1 MPKSNAVRAL
11 PSLLAATSLLAAFA
25 GCATDPLAEAELR
38 RAVSDAAPREAADAS
53 RHPDMRETTR
63 RPGVERLGINPS
75 FMPELEKM
83 AGPGAYRGQEIPI
96 DENLMGEKTRVLR
109 VSLQRALRTAA
120 ENNLALQFSRLAP
133 AISEAELVSAQAA
146 FDWTYTS
153 NLTWNDQDEPRVASN
168 LNRSANATQEQTTTW
183 NNGLR
188 KQLVTGAQ
196 LQVQQ
201 ELIYRDDD
209 SPGQTAVPDR
219 SYQNGVTL
227 QLDQPLLRGAGS
239 EVALAEVRLAQN
251 AERDKIASL
260 KRDMIR
266 TLTDTEKTYWSL
278 VRAERDLRI
287 LEKHME
293 RGMEV
298 QRQVRERAQLDAT
311 PAQIADATARVE
323 QRRADVIRAR
333 TALRQ
338 TSDKFKGLINDPELP
353 VGSEVLV
360 IASDEPVDAPFQF
373 SLLESIQSAVE
384 NRPEID
390 QAILSI
396 DDTAIRKVVADN
408 ARLPKLDMRFQNK
421 WTSLENSADSA
432 FEETFSGKFVDWVVG
447 LAFEQPIGNRRAEAD
462 YRKRTLE
469 RQQAVLSYKNT
480 VQQVML
486 EVKSSLQ
493 SLTTQYQLIEQTR
506 ASRIAATEVL
516 RAFLVEK
523 DTKAAYTVER
533 LDLELTHQERLAQ
546 AEREEVIALTD
557 YHNALA
563 DFYSAI
569 GRTLER
575 NGIIF
580 DVPSASQRRAI
591 ESMRKPIVPPPVELK
606 PGEIKT
612 TPYEDSLITEPG
624 TGKEVP
630 AEGAPPTGTIE
641 EPSDSLIP
649 PGASEPR
656 PETTPGSTP
665 PAEPQAQ
672 PATPPATPPAE
683 PAPKGP
689 SR

>member
-1 MPKSNAVRAL
+1 MIARTV
-11 PSLLAATSLLAAFA
+11 PSLLATTSLLVALA
-25 GCATDPLAEAELR
+25 GCASDPLSEDELR
-38 RAVSDAAPREAADAS
+38 RSVSDAAAREAADAS
-53 RHPDMRETTR
+53 RRPEKRQTTR
-63 RPGVERLGINPS
+63 TPGVERLGINPS
-75 FMPELEKM
+75 FMQELERM
-83 AGPGAYRGQEIPI
+83 AGPGAYRGQEIPM

-109 VSLQRALRTAA
+109 VSLQRALRCAA

-133 AISEAELVSAQAA
+133 AISESQYVAAQAA

-153 NLTWNDQDEPRVASN
+153 NLTWNDQDEPQVASN
-168 LNRSANATQEQTTTW
+168 LNRNANAVQQQVSTW

-201 ELIYRDDD
+201 ELLYRDID
-209 SPGQTAVPDR
+209 SPGQTALPER
-219 SYQNGVTL
+219 SYQNGVTI

-251 AERDKIASL
+251 DERDKIASL

-266 TLTDTEKTYWSL
+266 TLSDAEKTYWAL

-287 LEKHME
+287 LQKHLE

-323 QRRADVIRAR
+323 QRRADVLRAR

-338 TSDKFKGLINDPELP
+338 TSDRFKGLINDPELP

-360 IASDEPVDAPFQF
+360 IAADDPVDAPFQF
-373 SLLESIQSAVE
+373 SLLESIQTAIE

-396 DDTAIRKVVADN
+396 DDTSIRKVVADN
-408 ARLPKLDMRFQNK
+408 ARLPKLDLRLQSK
-421 WTSLENSADSA
+421 WSALDTSGADSVRN
-432 FEETFSGKFVDWVVG
+432 TFNGDFVDYVVG

-462 YRKRTLE
+462 YRRRSLE
-469 RQQAVLSYKNT
+469 RQQAVISYKNT
-480 VQQVML
+480 VQQVLL
-486 EVKSSLQ
+486 EVKSSLE

-506 ASRIAATEVL
+506 ASRVAASEVL

-546 AEREEVIALTD
+546 AEREEVQALTD

-563 DFYSAI
+563 DYYAAI

-575 NGIIF
+575 NSIIF
-580 DVPSASQRRAI
+580 DVPSAARRRAV
-591 ESMRKPIVPPPVELK
+591 ESLRRPIVPPPVEIR
-606 PGEIKT
+606 PGEIDMGAYT
-612 TPYEDSLITEPG
+612 DPLITA
-624 TGKEVP
+624 P
-630 AEGAPPTGTIE
+630 AE
-641 EPSDSLIP
+641 
-649 PGASEPR
+649 
-656 PETTPGSTP
+656 
-665 PAEPQAQ
+665 
-672 PATPPATPPAE
+672 ATE
-683 PAPKGP
+683 PAPAGVDEPSGSGNRPVPTEPRQEAPPEHPADPGP
-689 SR
+689 GDTPQGAAT

>member
-1 MPKSNAVRAL
+1 MAAARF
-11 PSLLAATSLLAAFA
+11 LAATSLLAALA
-25 GCATDPLAEAELR
+25 GCATDPLAEDELR

-63 RPGVERLGINPS
+63 RSGVERLGINPS
-75 FMPELEKM
+75 FMTELEKM
-83 AGPGAYRGQEIPI
+83 AGPGAYKGQEIPI

-133 AISEAELVSAQAA
+133 AISESEVVAAQAA

-168 LNRSANATQEQTTTW
+168 LNRSANATQEHTTTW

-188 KQLVTGAQ
+188 KQMASGAQ

-209 SPGQTAVPDR
+209 SPGQSAVPDR
-219 SYQNGVTL
+219 SYQSGVTL

-251 AERDKIASL
+251 AERDKVASL

-266 TLTDTEKTYWSL
+266 TLTDVEKTYWAL

-338 TSDKFKGLINDPELP
+338 TSDRFKGLINDPELP

-373 SLLESIQSAVE
+373 SLLESIQSAIE

-408 ARLPKLDMRFQNK
+408 ARLPKLDMRFQTK
-421 WTSLENSADSA
+421 WTALDANADSA
-432 FEETFSGKFVDWVVG
+432 VENTFGGDFVDYVVG

-462 YRKRTLE
+462 YRRRSLE

-506 ASRIAATEVL
+506 ASRVAATEVL

-533 LDLELTHQERLAQ
+533 LDLELSHQERLAQ

-575 NGIIF
+575 NAIIF

-591 ESMRKPIVPPPVELK
+591 ESMRSPIVPAPVEFK

-612 TPYEDSLITEPG
+612 TPYEENLITEPSAG
-624 TGKEVP
+624 EAVP
-630 AEGAPPTGTIE
+630 ARGTIE
-641 EPSDSLIP
+641 EPSDSLVP

-656 PETTPGSTP
+656 PET
-665 PAEPQAQ
+665 PAPEAAP
-672 PATPPATPPAE
+672 TTPPAE
-683 PAPKGP
+683 PAPSEPPKDSP
-689 SR
+689 Q

>member
-1 MPKSNAVRAL
+1 MAAARF
-11 PSLLAATSLLAAFA
+11 LAATSLLAALA
-25 GCATDPLAEAELR
+25 GCATDPLAEDELR

-63 RPGVERLGINPS
+63 RSGVERLGINPS
-75 FMPELEKM
+75 FMTELEKM
-83 AGPGAYRGQEIPI
+83 AGPGAYKGQEIPI

-133 AISEAELVSAQAA
+133 AISESEVVAAQAA

-168 LNRSANATQEQTTTW
+168 LNRSANATQEHTTTW

-188 KQLVTGAQ
+188 KQMASGAQ

-209 SPGQTAVPDR
+209 SPGQAAVPDR
-219 SYQNGVTL
+219 SYQSGVTL

-251 AERDKIASL
+251 AERDKVASL

-266 TLTDTEKTYWSL
+266 TLTDVEKTYWAL

-338 TSDKFKGLINDPELP
+338 TSDRFKGLINDPELP

-373 SLLESIQSAVE
+373 SLLESIQSAIE

-408 ARLPKLDMRFQNK
+408 ARLPKLDMRFQTK
-421 WTSLENSADSA
+421 WTALDANADSA
-432 FEETFSGKFVDWVVG
+432 VENTFGGDFVDYVVG

-462 YRKRTLE
+462 YRRRSLE

-506 ASRIAATEVL
+506 ASRVAATEVL

-533 LDLELTHQERLAQ
+533 LDLELSHQERLAQ

-575 NGIIF
+575 NAIIF

-591 ESMRKPIVPPPVELK
+591 ESMRSPIVPAPVEFK

-612 TPYEDSLITEPG
+612 TPYEENLITEPSAG
-624 TGKEVP
+624 EAVP
-630 AEGAPPTGTIE
+630 ATGTIE
-641 EPSDSLIP
+641 EPSDSLVP

-656 PETTPGSTP
+656 PET
-665 PAEPQAQ
+665 PAPEAAPTA
-672 PATPPATPPAE
+672 PPAE
-683 PAPKGP
+683 PAPSEPPKDSP
-689 SR
+689 Q

>member
-1 MPKSNAVRAL
+1 MPTPTNVRRLSTIFDSARL
-11 PSLLAATSLLAAFA
+11 VAATGLLAALA
-25 GCATDPLAEAELR
+25 GCATDPLSEDELR

-53 RHPDMRETTR
+53 RLPEVRQTTR
-63 RPGVERLGINPS
+63 SPGVDRLGINPS
-75 FMPELEKM
+75 FMPELERM
-83 AGPGAYRGQEIPI
+83 AGPGAYQGQEIPI

-109 VSLQRALRTAA
+109 VNLQRALRTAA
-120 ENNLALQFSRLAP
+120 ENNLALQFSRLSP
-133 AISEAELVSAQAA
+133 AIGESEVVAAQAA

-153 NLTWNDQDEPRVASN
+153 GLTWNDQDEPRVASS

-188 KQLVTGAQ
+188 KQLASGAQ

-209 SPGQTAVPDR
+209 SPGQSAVPDR
-219 SYQNGVTL
+219 GYQSGVTL

-251 AERDKIASL
+251 AEREKVAAL

-266 TLTDTEKTYWSL
+266 TLTDVEKTYWSL

-287 LEKHME
+287 LQKHLE

-338 TSDKFKGLINDPELP
+338 TSDRFKGLINDPEVP
-353 VGSEVLV
+353 VGSEVLLV
-360 IASDEPVDAPFQF
+360 AADDPVDAPFQF
-373 SLLESIQSAVE
+373 SLLESIQSAIE
-384 NRPEID
+384 NRPELD

-408 ARLPKLDMRFQNK
+408 ARLPKLDLRLQSK
-421 WTSLENSADSA
+421 WTALDAGADSA
-432 FEETFSGKFVDWVVG
+432 VEDTFGGDFVNYVVG

-462 YRKRTLE
+462 FRRRSLE

-506 ASRIAATEVL
+506 ASRVAASEVL

-533 LDLELTHQERLAQ
+533 LDLELSHQERLAQ

-563 DFYSAI
+563 DYYSAT

-575 NGIIF
+575 NSIIF
-580 DVPSASQRRAI
+580 DAPTASQRRAI
-591 ESMRKPIVPPPVELK
+591 ESMRRPIVPAPVEVR
-606 PGEIKT
+606 PGEMEG
-612 TPYEDSLITEPG
+612 TPSEDSLIVEPG
-624 TGKEVP
+624 
-630 AEGAPPTGTIE
+630 
-641 EPSDSLIP
+641 DSLVP
-649 PGASEPR
+649 PGASDAR
-656 PETTPGSTP
+656 PETAEDRPV
-665 PAEPQAQ
+665 AEPVAE
-672 PATPPATPPAE
+672 PVPDSPPGE
-683 PAPKGP
+683 PAPEDAPKE
-689 SR
+689 SAR